1 MSEISAA
8 TVSEW
13 LKNYSAVISEHAN
26 ELTDLDR
33 QIGDADHGSNMARGM
48 TAVAALDPEPF
59 ASAAGLL
66 KKAGMTLVSTV
77 GGASGPL
84 YSTFFLR
91 LSTVIKTDGEPTAQL
106 LADAL
111 DAGLAGIVARGKAEV
126 GDKTLVDALSP
137 AVDAAKQVAADDG
150 SAAEALAKAA
160 EAANEGRDATIE
172 MVARRG
178 RASYLGE
185 RSKGHQDPGATSMAL
200 LVASAAHCLSGDNDD
215 SDATAVSAAI
225 EKVGN
230 CDGILV
236 LVDIGSAILSAE
248 MALDLLD
255 ADIASK
261 VKISTAP
268 LVEGAVVAA
277 VMASTGAEL
286 EVVAAEAEKALDPKV
301 SQLSND

>member
-84 YSTFFLR
+84 YGTFFLR

-150 SAAEALAKAA
+150 SAAEALAK
-160 EAANEGRDATIE
+160 GSSR
-172 MVARRG
+172 RRG
-178 RASYLGE
+178 
-185 RSKGHQDPGATSMAL
+185 
-200 LVASAAHCLSGDNDD
+200 
-215 SDATAVSAAI
+215 
-225 EKVGN
+225 
-230 CDGILV
+230 
-236 LVDIGSAILSAE
+236 
-248 MALDLLD
+248 
-255 ADIASK
+255 
-261 VKISTAP
+261 
-268 LVEGAVVAA
+268 
-277 VMASTGAEL
+277 
-286 EVVAAEAEKALDPKV
+286 
-301 SQLSND
+301 

>member
-1 MSEISAA
+1 MGCPGGDSWTSMGMLMSEISAA

-84 YSTFFLR
+84 YGTFFLR

-200 LVASAAHCLSGDNDD
+200 LVASAAHCLSGANH
-215 SDATAVSAAI
+215 
-225 EKVGN
+225 E
-230 CDGILV
+230 
-236 LVDIGSAILSAE
+236 
-248 MALDLLD
+248 
-255 ADIASK
+255 
-261 VKISTAP
+261 
-268 LVEGAVVAA
+268 
-277 VMASTGAEL
+277 
-286 EVVAAEAEKALDPKV
+286 
-301 SQLSND
+301 

>member
-84 YSTFFLR
+84 YGTFFLR

-200 LVASAAHCLSGDNDD
+200 LVA
-215 SDATAVSAAI
+215 VR
-225 EKVGN
+225 
-230 CDGILV
+230 
-236 LVDIGSAILSAE
+236 
-248 MALDLLD
+248 
-255 ADIASK
+255 
-261 VKISTAP
+261 STLP
-268 LVEGAVVAA
+268 IR
-277 VMASTGAEL
+277 
-286 EVVAAEAEKALDPKV
+286 
-301 SQLSND
+301 SQS

>member
-1 MSEISAA
+1 MGMLMSEISAA

-84 YSTFFLR
+84 YGTFFLR

-172 MVARRG
+172 CGSSRQSVIPWRTKQGAPGPRSHLDGPARG
-178 RASYLGE
+178 V
-185 RSKGHQDPGATSMAL
+185 RSTLPIRSR
-200 LVASAAHCLSGDNDD
+200 S
-215 SDATAVSAAI
+215 
-225 EKVGN
+225 
-230 CDGILV
+230 
-236 LVDIGSAILSAE
+236 
-248 MALDLLD
+248 
-255 ADIASK
+255 
-261 VKISTAP
+261 
-268 LVEGAVVAA
+268 
-277 VMASTGAEL
+277 
-286 EVVAAEAEKALDPKV
+286 
-301 SQLSND
+301 

>member
-84 YSTFFLR
+84 YGTFFLR

-137 AVDAAKQVAADDG
+137 AVDAAKQVADDDG

-185 RSKGHQDPGATSMAL
+185 RSKGHQDPGAVSYTHLRAHEDRTRSRMPS
-200 LVASAAHCLSGDNDD
+200 SA
-215 SDATAVSAAI
+215 
-225 EKVGN
+225 
-230 CDGILV
+230 
-236 LVDIGSAILSAE
+236 
-248 MALDLLD
+248 
-255 ADIASK
+255 
-261 VKISTAP
+261 
-268 LVEGAVVAA
+268 
-277 VMASTGAEL
+277 
-286 EVVAAEAEKALDPKV
+286 
-301 SQLSND
+301 

>member
-1 MSEISAA
+1 MGMLMSEISAA
-8 TVSEW
+8 TVSKW
-13 LKNYSAVISEHAN
+13 LKDYSAVISEHAT

-48 TAVAALDPEPF
+48 TAVAALDPQSF
-59 ASAAGLL
+59 ASAAELL

-84 YSTFFLR
+84 YGTFFLR
-91 LSTVIKTDGEPTAQL
+91 LSTVITTDGEPTAQL

-137 AVDAAKQVAADDG
+137 AVDAAKKVAADGG
-150 SAAEALAKAA
+150 SAADALAKAA

-200 LVASAAHCLSGDNDD
+200 LLESTARYLSG
-215 SDATAVSAAI
+215 
-225 EKVGN
+225 
-230 CDGILV
+230 
-236 LVDIGSAILSAE
+236 AE
-248 MALDLLD
+248 
-255 ADIASK
+255 
-261 VKISTAP
+261 
-268 LVEGAVVAA
+268 
-277 VMASTGAEL
+277 
-286 EVVAAEAEKALDPKV
+286 
-301 SQLSND
+301 

>member
-1 MSEISAA
+1 MGMLMSEISAA

-13 LKNYSAVISEHAN
+13 LKDYSEVISEHAN

-48 TAVAALDPEPF
+48 TAVAALDPKSF
-59 ASAAGLL
+59 ASAAELL

-84 YSTFFLR
+84 YGTFFLR

-137 AVDAAKQVAADDG
+137 AVDAA
-150 SAAEALAKAA
+150 
-160 EAANEGRDATIE
+160 NEGRDATIE

-185 RSKGHQDPGATSMAL
+185 RSRGHQDPGATSMAM
-200 LVASAAHCLSGDNDD
+200 LVGSAAHCLSG
-215 SDATAVSAAI
+215 
-225 EKVGN
+225 
-230 CDGILV
+230 
-236 LVDIGSAILSAE
+236 AE
-248 MALDLLD
+248 
-255 ADIASK
+255 S
-261 VKISTAP
+261 
-268 LVEGAVVAA
+268 
-277 VMASTGAEL
+277 
-286 EVVAAEAEKALDPKV
+286 
-301 SQLSND
+301 